1 MLPAFAA
8 DVVVVVRTQEVQ
20 QPDLGHPEGGRFHDR
35 FEPPLGTPAADRV
48 AVVAG
53 DVADLLQGQ
62 HIGGLGQLLGQAA
75 AQLFAAGAGQVQ
87 AADQGVSGGLWLG

>member
-1 MLPAFAA
+1 MYRLHLCVAKCHLYFKNVALNGA
-8 DVVVVVRTQEVQ
+8 Q
-20 QPDLGHPEGGRFHDR
+20 
-35 FEPPLGTPAADRV
+35 PPLGAPAADRV

-62 HIGGLGQLLGQAA
+62 HIGGLGQLFGQAA